1 MFRQGI
7 ISKLAKHSPQHRHT
21 KNEAAQ
27 LSSVSIALQSQG
39 VNIPEQFKSQLLVL
53 VNDSEEEAHED
64 EDEVPD
70 DFLYLAVLL
79 LLSLVRS
86 LSVSLLL
93 LMFLFRY
100 LLRWFSRTLFLL
112 VCCAP
117 ELSRS

>member
-7 ISKLAKHSPQHRHT
+7 RKLAKHSPQHRHT

-39 VNIPEQFKSQLLVL
+39 VNIPEQFKPQLLVL
-53 VNDSEEEAHED
+53 VNDSEEEAHKD

-70 DFLYLAVLL
+70 DFLYLPVLL
-79 LLSLVRS
+79 LISLVCS

-100 LLRWFSRTLFLL
+100 LLRSFSCLFFFASWL
-112 VCCAP
+112 C
-117 ELSRS
+117 S